1 MGRTVNQYYC
11 EDCGLVFYVRGVTKK
26 EPECPCCKSENTT
39 WEGSSLKLYLAN
51 KRTVA
56 KK

>member
-11 EDCGLVFYVRGVTKK
+11 EDCGLVFYIKGSKK
-26 EPECPCCKSENTT
+26 KDPGCPCCHSENTT

-51 KRTVA
+51 KKAVA
-56 KK
+56 RK